1 MATNWISITHI
12 LWLPQLPHTYL
23 DAKTLIISRHT
34 YVESWQTLDP
44 KIYKLVKSN
53 SETRQSVHISITL
66 VWCCHSKSFE
76 LFVSASAFF
85 VFLTVRSRRVTPGTR
100 GFFSR
105 VAGCRK
111 MKPRA
116 SDEDSRKKVTHKTW
130 PKQQHVKRLW
140 HPRYQWVIFHGQKNA
155 FSFQLSRK
163 REDNIFLCFAYTWHA
178 VHSSRLST

>member
-1 MATNWISITHI
+1 MQKH
-12 LWLPQLPHTYL
+12 L
-23 DAKTLIISRHT
+23 SRHT
-34 YVESWQTLDP
+34 YVESWQTLDR
-44 KIYKLVKSN
+44 KIYKQIKSN
-53 SETRQSVHISITL
+53 LETRQSVHFSITL
-66 VWCCHSKSFE
+66 VWYCRTKSIE

-85 VFLTVRSRRVTPGTR
+85 VGLTLRLRRVTPGTR

-130 PKQQHVKRLW
+130 PRQETAHVKRLW

-163 REDNIFLCFAYTWHA
+163 REDNIFLCFAYTWRA